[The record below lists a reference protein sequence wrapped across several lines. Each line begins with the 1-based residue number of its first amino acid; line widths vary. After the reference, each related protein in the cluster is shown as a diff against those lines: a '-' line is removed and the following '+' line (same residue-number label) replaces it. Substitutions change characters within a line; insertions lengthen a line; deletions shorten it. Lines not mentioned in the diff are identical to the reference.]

1 MMALSNTASRLFGK
15 FAHCAFPTPV
25 QRLINKIYA
34 MIFKIDLSD
43 FAPLQTYPTLNALF
57 TRELK
62 TPRPLNQTPNALL
75 SPCDGVLKE
84 CGLVQEGQVLQ
95 IKGMPY
101 LVGALLGS
109 PLEESYRYFN
119 LYLSPRDYHRF
130 HAPCDLEVLETRYF
144 SGLLF
149 PVNESALKKHPHLF
163 VCNERVV
170 IVAKDP
176 RGALLYFV
184 AVGALNVGQI
194 VLNFDSTLHTNAPR
208 NPPLSIKHY
217 DPPIAL
223 AKGAELGRFEM
234 GSTIVLF
241 VRECSMPP
249 ETLWHQARYGEFLST
264 LHPIG
269 AKDA

>member
-1 MMALSNTASRLFGK
+1 MALSNTASRLFGK
-15 FAHCAFPTPV
+15 FAHCAFPTPL
-25 QRLINKIYA
+25 QKLINKIYTKL
-34 MIFKIDLSD
+34 FKIDLSD
-43 FAPLQTYPTLNALF
+43 FAPLESYPTLNALF

-62 TPRPLNQTPNALL
+62 NPRPLDQTPHALL
-75 SPCDGVLKE
+75 CPCDGVLKE
-84 CGLVQEGQVLQ
+84 CGRVQEGQALQ

-109 PLEESYRYFN
+109 QLEKSYNYFN
-119 LYLSPRDYHRF
+119 LYLSPKDYHRF
-130 HAPCDLEVLETRYF
+130 HAPCDLQIIETRHF

-149 PVNESALKKHPHLF
+149 PVNESALQKHPHLF

-170 IVAKDP
+170 VVAQDP

-194 VLNFDSTLHTNAPR
+194 VLNFDPNIHTNAPT
-208 NPPLSIKHY
+208 NPPLSIKAY

-241 VRECSMPP
+241 VRGCSLPK
-249 ETLWHQARYGEFLST
+249 ESLYHKARYGEFLGA

-269 AKDA
+269 EDHG

>member
-1 MMALSNTASRLFGK
+1 MALSNTASRLFGK
-15 FAHCAFPTPV
+15 FARCAFPAPF
-25 QRLINKIYA
+25 QKLINKIYVK
-34 MIFKIDLSD
+34 IFNIDLSD
-43 FAPLQTYPTLNALF
+43 FAPLESYLTLNALF

-62 TPRPLNQTPNALL
+62 TPRPLDQNPHALL

-84 CGLVQEGQVLQ
+84 CGRVQEGLALQ
-95 IKGMPY
+95 IKGKAY

-109 PLEESYRYFN
+109 QLEESYSYFN
-119 LYLSPRDYHRF
+119 FYLSPKDYHRF
-130 HAPCDLEVLETRYF
+130 HAPCDLQIVETRHF

-149 PVNESALKKHPHLF
+149 PVNEPALKKHPHLF

-170 IVAKDP
+170 VVAKDP

-194 VLNFDSTLHTNAPR
+194 VMSFDSSIHTNAPT
-208 NPPLSIKHY
+208 NPPLNIKRY
-217 DPPIAL
+217 DPPISL
-223 AKGAELGRFEM
+223 DKGAELGRFEM

-241 VRECSMPP
+241 VRDGSMPP
-249 ETLWHQARYGEFLST
+249 DTLYHKACFGEFLST

-269 AKDA
+269 EEHG